1 MRKKLSLLFMAL
13 FLFMGVPQM
22 AQAAEY
28 PYEVEVNLTQN
39 VVTVYKKDAAGNY
52 TVPDRAFVCSI
63 GPATPTGTFRTTDKY
78 VWRALFG
85 NVYGQYATRIT
96 GSILFHSVPYY
107 TMYDKGSLEYLEYN
121 KLGTS
126 ASMGCVRLT
135 VENAKW
141 IYDNCPAGTTV
152 RMVKNNNPLPIQPEQ
167 PQKLNI
173 YDTKLR
179 GWDPTDPDLA
189 NPWHK
194 VLPDHARM
202 ESINVKSARSSF
214 AVDAFYGG
222 GTYYLTAEDAG
233 KVFAQLGKTLSQ
245 PVQPADTI
253 HAMGTT
259 QITYEGKTTEIS
271 YCIYEGKTY
280 YKLRDL
286 AGATETDISW
296 NAQTDDIVL
305 SDGEEP
311 NWFNRVFLRRNLA
324 VEISA

>member
-1 MRKKLSLLFMAL
+1 MRKKISLLFMAL
-13 FLFMGVPQM
+13 FLFMGVPQI
-22 AQAAEY
+22 AQATEY

-52 TVPDRAFVCSI
+52 TVPDRAFVCSV

-141 IYDNCPAGTTV
+141 IYDNCPAGTTI
-152 RMVKNNNPLPIQPEQ
+152 RMVKNNDPLPIQPEQ
-167 PQKLNI
+167 PQKLDVN
-173 YDTKLR
+173 DTKLR
-179 GWDPTDPDLA
+179 GWDPTDPDPA

-202 ESINVKSARSSF
+202 ESINVKSPRSNF
-214 AVDAFYGG
+214 TVDAFYGG
-222 GTYYLTAEDAG
+222 GTYYLTADDAG
-233 KVFAQLGKTLSQ
+233 RVFGQLGKTISLPDS
-245 PVQPADTI
+245 ATDTLR
-253 HAMGTT
+253 ATGTS
-259 QITYEGKTTEIS
+259 QITCNGKTTEVS

-286 AGATETDISW
+286 AVMAETDISW
-296 NAQTDDIVL
+296 NPQTEDIVL
-305 SDGEEP
+305 STAEEP
-311 NWFNRVFLRRNLA
+311 GWFDRVFLRKSQA
-324 VEISA
+324 VAISA

>member
-52 TVPDRAFVCSI
+52 TVPDRAFVCSV

-167 PQKLNI
+167 PQKLDVN
-173 YDTKLR
+173 DTKLR
-179 GWDPTDPDLA
+179 GWDPTDPDPA

-194 VLPDHARM
+194 VLPDNARM
-202 ESINVKSARSSF
+202 ESINVKSPRSS
-214 AVDAFYGG
+214 
-222 GTYYLTAEDAG
+222 LWRRH
-233 KVFAQLGKTLSQ
+233 L
-245 PVQPADTI
+245 
-253 HAMGTT
+253 
-259 QITYEGKTTEIS
+259 
-271 YCIYEGKTY
+271 
-280 YKLRDL
+280 
-286 AGATETDISW
+286 
-296 NAQTDDIVL
+296 L
-305 SDGEEP
+305 SDGRRCQQSIRSAGQDTDSACFCGRYHQSYGNFP
-311 NWFNRVFLRRNLA
+311 DHISGKNSRSILLYLRRQNLLQTA
-324 VEISA
+324 GFGFNDRNRYFLECADRRYCSF

>member
-1 MRKKLSLLFMAL
+1 M
-13 FLFMGVPQM
+13 
-22 AQAAEY
+22 
-28 PYEVEVNLTQN
+28 
-39 VVTVYKKDAAGNY
+39 
-52 TVPDRAFVCSI
+52 
-63 GPATPTGTFRTTDKY
+63 
-78 VWRALFG
+78 
-85 NVYGQYATRIT
+85 
-96 GSILFHSVPYY
+96 
-107 TMYDKGSLEYLEYN
+107 EYN

-167 PQKLNI
+167 TQKLDVN
-173 YDTKLR
+173 DTKLR
-179 GWDPTDPDLA
+179 GWDPTDPDPA

-194 VLPDHARM
+194 VLPDNARM
-202 ESINVKSARSSF
+202 ESINVKSPRSSF

-311 NWFNRVFLRRNLA
+311 SWFNRVFLRRNLA
-324 VEISA
+324 VEISAS